1 MFLSTLGGLRLE
13 DGALHQAKPLLL
25 LAYLSLEGPKP
36 RRFLAE
42 LFWPEAAN
50 PRNSLRVVLGKLQ
63 REAPGAVTAGAVQ
76 VEPHIDSDA
85 AQLLRAF
92 EMGECSRVV
101 DLYSGLFLEGLA
113 LAWSA
118 ELEEWVYETRERV
131 AARVREAALHLGE
144 EAATRGEFLKG
155 AAWAETALDRAGTAA
170 ADPEETERLY
180 TLLRAGGSVRA
191 AALRKEAAEFGLS
204 FSFTPA
210 QARARL
216 SQPGRAVPLRLPLRN
231 TPFVGRDSERAE
243 LAELLADAA
252 CRLLTL
258 VGMGGVG
265 KTRLAVQVA
274 LEQHRAGGFRD
285 GVHFVPLESA
295 PSPDAVPTLL
305 ASVLQVN
312 LQTADPLALVER
324 AIGDKQV
331 LLVLDNFEHLVDGA
345 VMLGNLL
352 SGCPNLKLL
361 VTSRERLNL
370 EEEVPY
376 VLKGLPFSEDEAA
389 SAAAPKS
396 DALTLFLDRAKRAK
410 RTFELSRA
418 NRPHVLAI
426 VRGTQG
432 LPLAL
437 ELAATWVR
445 VLSCEAMVRAFDLGD
460 APTRLRNLPER
471 HRGLRT
477 VFEQSWRLLT
487 AQEKEVLRRLAVFR
501 GNFPREAATAVAG
514 ATLPLLARLVDKS
527 WLETTATGSYAQHP
541 LLHQYTREKLT
552 AHPAELLQSRERQ
565 AQYVLALV
573 ETAEPHLTGA
583 QQGPWLDRLEDEYAD
598 LRAVLA
604 WSAENDVDTG
614 LRMGAALWR
623 FWVVRGYMYEGRAQL
638 EGLLAHPLAQGKS
651 RARAA
656 ALTGLGT
663 LIFELGDSV
672 GSKLV
677 LAEALKMLRDLG
689 DERGLATNLNHLG
702 WITAQ
707 LGEIRASKALNKEAL
722 TLNTRLGQTR
732 GVAVSLNNLGW
743 LALYQGDFVKAQA
756 LLLDSL
762 TLRLELGDRRGA
774 AYAQVNLAWA
784 ERCLGRLTEANG
796 RLETALGTLR
806 QLGDHQLVAWTL
818 YQKGCLALARGEV
831 EDARQ
836 QARASER
843 LWREVG
849 NHDGIALTIT
859 TLADLARIC
868 GELEE
873 AAALLG
879 EAQRLWQR
887 LGGYRWAVAGTL
899 LSQAELSFENGDGRQ
914 ARSLVRKSL
923 AMRHAINDRHGL
935 VEGWEAL
942 ARFWGSQSPEQAVWL
957 LAAAQR
963 LRERSKA
970 PLPLGTRASYD
981 DSLETLRATLG
992 EPLFAAA
999 WSKGRGLK
1007 RTDLARLEVTLE
1019 PRLFSVS
1026 NQA

>member
-1 MFLSTLGGLRLE
+1 MFLRTLGGLRLE
-13 DGALHQAKPLLL
+13 DGALQQAKPLLL

-42 LFWPEAAN
+42 LFWPEAVN

-85 AQLLRAF
+85 AHLLKAF
-92 EMGECSRVV
+92 ETGECARVV
-101 DLYSGLFLEGLA
+101 ALYSGPFLEGVDV
-113 LAWSA
+113 AWGA

-131 AARVREAALHLGE
+131 AARVREAALYLGE

-155 AAWAETALDRAGTAA
+155 AAWAETALGRAGTAA
-170 ADPEETERLY
+170 TDPEETERLY
-180 TLLRAGGSVRA
+180 TLLLAGGSVQA
-191 AALRKEAAEFGLS
+191 AALRKEAAEFGPS
-204 FSFTPA
+204 FSLTLA

-216 SQPGRAVPLRLPLRN
+216 SQRPGRAVPLRLPLRN
-231 TPFVGRDSERAE
+231 TPFVGRVSERAE

-274 LEQHRAGGFRD
+274 LEQHGAGGFRD
-285 GVHFVPLESA
+285 GVHFVSLESA

-324 AIGDKQV
+324 AVGDKHV
-331 LLVLDNFEHLVDGA
+331 FLVLDNFEHLVDGA

-376 VLKGLPFSEDEAA
+376 VLKGLPFSEDEGA
-389 SAAAPKS
+389 SAAAPGS

-445 VLSCEAMVRAFDLGD
+445 VLSCEAMVRAFDLSD

-487 AQEKEVLRRLAVFR
+487 AQEKEVLRRLAIFR
-501 GNFPREAATAVAG
+501 GNFPQEAATAVAG

-541 LLHQYTREKLT
+541 LLHQYAREKLT

-565 AQYVLALV
+565 AQYALALV
-573 ETAEPHLTGA
+573 EAAEPHLTGA

-614 LRMGAALWR
+614 LRLGAALWR
-623 FWVVRGYMYEGRAQL
+623 FWVVRGYMREGRAQL
-638 EGLLAHPLAQGKS
+638 EGLLAHPRAQGKS

-663 LIFELGDSV
+663 LIFETGDFAA
-672 GSKLV
+672 SKPV
-677 LAEALKMLRDLG
+677 LAEALKILRDLG
-689 DERGLATNLNHLG
+689 EERGLATNLNHLG
-702 WITAQ
+702 WITTQ

-722 TLNTRLGQTR
+722 TLNTRLGHRR

-743 LALYQGDFVKAQA
+743 LALYQGDFGKARE

-774 AYAQVNLAWA
+774 AFAQTNLAWA
-784 ERCLGRLTEANG
+784 ERYLGHLTEADE

-806 QLGDHQLVAWTL
+806 QLGDHQLVAFAL
-818 YQKGCLALARGEV
+818 YQQGCLALAQGEL

-836 QARASER
+836 QSRESER

-849 NHDGIALTIT
+849 NHEGLALTLA
-859 TLADLARIC
+859 TLADVARIR

-879 EAQRLWQR
+879 EAQRLWQK
-887 LGGYRWAVAGTL
+887 LSGYRWAVAGTL
-899 LSQAELSFENGDGRQ
+899 LSQAELAFANGDGRQ
-914 ARSLVRKSL
+914 ALSLVQKSL
-923 AMRHAINDRHGL
+923 ALRHAIHDRHGL
-935 VEGWEAL
+935 TEGWEAL
-942 ARFWGSQSPEQAVWL
+942 ARFLEGLGRPSKPFGCWRL
-957 LAAAQR
+957 LGAYASAAK
-963 LRERSKA
+963 LRSR
-970 PLPLGTRASYD
+970 RA
-981 DSLETLRATLG
+981 
-992 EPLFAAA
+992 
-999 WSKGRGLK
+999 
-1007 RTDLARLEVTLE
+1007 
-1019 PRLFSVS
+1019 
-1026 NQA
+1026 

>member
-1 MFLSTLGGLRLE
+1 MFLRTLGDLRLE

-25 LAYLSLEGPKP
+25 LAYLSLEGAKP

-50 PRNSLRVVLGKLQ
+50 PRNSLRVALGKLQ

-85 AQLLRAF
+85 AQLLRTF

-101 DLYSGLFLEGLA
+101 DLYSGPFLEGVNV
-113 LAWSA
+113 AWGA

-131 AARVREAALHLGE
+131 AARVREAALYLGE
-144 EAATRGEFLKG
+144 EAASHGEFLMG
-155 AAWAETALDRAGTAA
+155 AEWAETALGRAGTSAL
-170 ADPEETERLY
+170 DPEETERLY
-180 TLLRAGGSVRA
+180 TLLRAGGSVQA
-191 AALRKEAAEFGLS
+191 AALRKEAAEFGPS
-204 FSFTPA
+204 FSLTVA

-216 SQPGRAVPLRLPLRN
+216 SQRPGRAVSLRLPLRN
-231 TPFVGRDSERAE
+231 TPFVGRVSERAE

-258 VGMGGVG
+258 VGLGGVG

-274 LEQHRAGGFRD
+274 LEQHGAGGFRD
-285 GVHFVPLESA
+285 GVHFVSLEAA
-295 PSPDAVPTLL
+295 PSPDTVPTML
-305 ASVLQVN
+305 ASILQVN
-312 LQTADPLALVER
+312 LQSAADPLTLVAR
-324 AIGDKQV
+324 AIGNKRV

-345 VMLGNLL
+345 VLLGNLL
-352 SGCPNLKLL
+352 SDCPNLKLL
-361 VTSRERLNL
+361 ITSRERLNL

-376 VLKGLPFSEDEAA
+376 VLKGLPFAEDPG
-389 SAAAPKS
+389 AAAATPGS

-410 RTFELSRA
+410 RTFELTHA

-445 VLSCEAMVRAFDLGD
+445 VLSCEEMVRAFDLSD

-501 GNFPREAATAVAG
+501 GNFPQEAATAVAG

-527 WLETTATGSYAQHP
+527 WLEPTATGSYAQHP
-541 LLHQYTREKLT
+541 LLHQYAREKLT

-565 AQYVLALV
+565 AQYALALV
-573 ETAEPHLTGA
+573 EAAEPHLTGA

-623 FWVVRGYMYEGRAQL
+623 FWVVRGYMREGRAQL
-638 EGLLAHPLAQGKS
+638 EGLLAHPRAQGKS

-672 GSKLV
+672 GSKPV

-743 LALYQGDFVKAQA
+743 LALYQGDFVKARE
-756 LLLDSL
+756 LLSDSL
-762 TLRLELGDRRGA
+762 ALRLELGDRRGA

-784 ERCLGRLTEANG
+784 ERYLGHLTEANG

-806 QLGDHQLVAWTL
+806 QLGDHQLVAWAL

-849 NHDGIALTIT
+849 NHDGIALTLT
-859 TLADLARIC
+859 TLADLTRIC

-887 LGGYRWAVAGTL
+887 LGGYQWAVAGTL

-914 ARSLVRKSL
+914 ARSLVQKSL
-923 AMRHAINDRHGL
+923 AIRHAIHDRHGL

-942 ARFWGSQSPEQAVWL
+942 ARFLGSQSPEQAVWL

-970 PLPLGTRASYD
+970 PLPPGMRESHEH
-981 DSLETLRATLG
+981 SLETLRATLG
-992 EPLFAAA
+992 EPLFATA

-1007 RTDLARLEVTLE
+1007 RTDLIRLEGDLD
-1019 PRLFSVS
+1019 LGMFH
-1026 NQA
+1026 A